1 VGTLGGYAIV
11 GRLSQA
17 RCMQALHG
25 GVRVMVL
32 DTCACVPGAVR
43 EASVVVQDGAGHCT
57 LVSTLS
63 VHPDDMP
70 AGPPSGL
77 PPTDL
82 CTCLMRRAIR
92 IWLPGIV
99 DLERRR
105 LRGRLSQ
112 ATGPD
117 R

>member
-1 VGTLGGYAIV
+1 MSGKIGSRQSAFRLVGNV
-11 GRLSQA
+11 GQKCAWMATS
-17 RCMQALHG
+17 ALHAA
-25 GVRVMVL
+25 RQ
-32 DTCACVPGAVR
+32 R
-43 EASVVVQDGAGHCT
+43 
-57 LVSTLS
+57 
-63 VHPDDMP
+63 
-70 AGPPSGL
+70 
-77 PPTDL
+77 L

-99 DLERRR
+99 GLERRR